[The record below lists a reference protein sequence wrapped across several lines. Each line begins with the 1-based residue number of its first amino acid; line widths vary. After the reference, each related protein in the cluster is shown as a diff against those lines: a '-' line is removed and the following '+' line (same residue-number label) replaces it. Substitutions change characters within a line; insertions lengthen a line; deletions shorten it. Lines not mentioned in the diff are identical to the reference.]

1 MTFFLLN
8 YFFVHCNG
16 WWLDFGAILCL
27 ICSFW
32 CLGWY
37 GKYQWKLAIT
47 NYLKQ
52 SGEGLEMYRFS
63 IYLKK
68 GAENPRGSNSNQ
80 PSHEILKHR
89 RYAPGNSPQILH
101 YETKSTIKSPS
112 KKHAI
117 FPPGN
122 CSSLKINWITLRF
135 RNRK

>member
-1 MTFFLLN
+1 
-8 YFFVHCNG
+8 
-16 WWLDFGAILCL
+16 
-27 ICSFW
+27 
-32 CLGWY
+32 
-37 GKYQWKLAIT
+37 
-47 NYLKQ
+47 
-52 SGEGLEMYRFS
+52 MYRFS

-117 FPPGN
+117 FSTWELLESEN
-122 CSSLKINWITLRF
+122 QLNNAKIS
-135 RNRK
+135 